1 MVGSLKCRN
10 LDSFLI
16 HGIGDSTLGKSLGG
30 ISVFSTFHG
39 PLGHGPFL
47 AQSLRHKV
55 LPKTP
60 TLATLLTPCI
70 RAPVL
75 VWMINVS

>member
-1 MVGSLKCRN
+1 MQKSGFI
-10 LDSFLI
+10 LDPWNWRF
-16 HGIGDSTLGKSLGG
+16 TLGKSLGG

-39 PLGHGPFL
+39 PLGSHL